1 MIFNVNGSSQI
12 VWNSKGC
19 SAAIRNSGEFD
30 LLVHRCLRE
39 IQQEASIISALPKL
53 KQHFKASEIRARL
66 DEYRQQIVTLRDN
79 FTVRQ
84 DLFIRLQ

>member
-1 MIFNVNGSSQI
+1 MVFNVNGSNQI

-19 SAAIRNSGEFD
+19 SASIHSSGEVDF
-30 LLVHRCLRE
+30 LVHRCLRE
-39 IQQEASIISALPKL
+39 IQHEVNIISALPKL
-53 KQHFKASEIRARL
+53 KQFFKVSEIHARL
-66 DEYRQQIVTLRDN
+66 EEYRQQILTLRDN